1 MSQGSRT
8 DVRSTT
14 QRASPLSQQGGRKEE
29 GVSSAGRVTKR
40 ATGYCRTHYI
50 KSIQR
55 NGRGFFLLFFFF
67 NVPFSEV
74 SDTNQMLA

>member
-29 GVSSAGRVTKR
+29 GVSSAGRVTNR

-55 NGRGFFLLFFFF
+55 NGFFLFLFFF